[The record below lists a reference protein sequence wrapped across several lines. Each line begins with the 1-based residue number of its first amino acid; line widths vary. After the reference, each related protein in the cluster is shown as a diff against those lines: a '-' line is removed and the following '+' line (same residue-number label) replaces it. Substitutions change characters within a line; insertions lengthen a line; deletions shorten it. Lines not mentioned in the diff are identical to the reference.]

1 MVKIIKQDLVIDV
14 ALKRKIDFIC
24 EFAHTKADY
33 INGSIKRIDKTNLIY
48 VEPHRAIIKNT
59 NFLIFDNHDDIYIE
73 NLNKS
78 LKLNELEEY
87 LKSL

>member
-1 MVKIIKQDLVIDV
+1 MTKIIKKELIIDDDLR
-14 ALKRKIDFIC
+14 ARIDFIC
-24 EFAHTKADY
+24 EFAHTKAKY

-48 VEPHRAIIKNT
+48 VEPHRAVIKNT